1 MFNIKRMTA
10 LLMSAILMGSTV
22 CVPAMAAEV
31 TGEEQVVLQ
40 EEGTKQEEDLET
52 DSTADSETEGE
63 TTELPE
69 DLESGEKTANAAEN
83 VTREAAEPGEQ
94 DDKPE
99 NAAED
104 VTTSAAEPEEP
115 GAAEAAEGKQP
126 EIAST
131 DIQESSGAG
140 NTEIIA
146 GTNAAVQE
154 DKYLP
159 IVIVDGVT
167 DGTSDVAY
175 GASATWDA
183 EKLSILQIFD
193 TDVSTASDGCMMM
206 GLPGEYIGDQQAIL
220 DRINAIRREACE
232 QNIINPETGRPLTD
246 ADYVPLKWSHELE
259 EIARI
264 RAAETSMTADHIRTN
279 GGSWQSVDSEY
290 IYVGECVAWNYDSS
304 ATAGIDQWYNEKEN
318 WMNGDENGSGHYT
331 TLIRPSMRYVGGA
344 TFYSLC
350 TAYPNTTLVEF
361 YTMYD
366 GDDLDETFVGQ
377 VGECVQ
383 KLEVNEGN
391 IQGDPYIKGTLSAVK
406 GDVRPLFLMT
416 DATYSGFFT
425 ANTKELLFVDDVNWS
440 SSNSGIASVS
450 SDGNV
455 TAKEC
460 GSATITA
467 QAENGASAS
476 AEFTVEHVLQKVPAV
491 EATCTEA
498 GNIEYWSCE
507 NCGKLFRDSGCTQ
520 EISQAETVVA
530 AGHDLSKTE
539 AKAATCTAAG
549 NIEYWKCSKC
559 GKYFS
564 DEGITEIEETS
575 TVVPAKPHTLTHVDA
590 KAATCTAAGNIEY
603 WKCSECGKYFSDEG
617 TTEIEETATVVPV
630 KPHTL
635 THVEAKAATCTA
647 AGNIEY
653 WKCSECG
660 KYFSDEGTTEIE
672 ETATVVPVPPHTLTH
687 VEAKEATCTEAGNN
701 EYWTC
706 SECEKIFSDES
717 GETEIGQEEIVVAA
731 KGHSWSSWTVTKKA
745 TCTENGS
752 REKVCE
758 NCGDKITETIN
769 ATGHKWNEDYTTDKE
784 ATCTEAGSESIHCS
798 VCDAINDTTVREI
811 PKKDHEYGEWKV
823 TKEATCEETGS
834 REKVCKNCGDKIT
847 EVIKAKGHVWETEY
861 TVDKEATCK
870 DEGYES
876 IHCSVCGEKNK
887 STVREIPKTDHT
899 YGDWV
904 VTKEATRTEAGSRE
918 KVCSACGDKITEV
931 IPRISGTWRKDSKG
945 WWYQWS
951 DTTYPKST
959 FETIDG
965 KTYYFNAS
973 GYMVTGWQAVD
984 GKWYYFN
991 SSGARLTG
999 WQQIGGKWY
1008 YLAPWDKGAMV
1019 TGWQKLD
1026 GKWYFFNSSGAMVTG
1041 WQKLSGHWYYF
1052 NGSGA
1057 MVTGWQKISGTWY
1070 YFNANGV
1077 MLTNWQKLDGKWYY
1091 FNSSG
1096 AMVTG
1101 WQKLGGTWYYFTAS
1115 GALQ

>member
-1 MFNIKRMTA
+1 MINIKRMTA

-146 GTNAAVQE
+146 GTDAAVQE

-220 DRINAIRREACE
+220 DRINAIRKEACE

-246 ADYVPLKWSHELE
+246 ADYVQLKWSHELE

-290 IYVGECVAWNYDSS
+290 KYVGECVAWNYDSS

-406 GDVRPLFLMT
+406 GDDRPLFLMT
-416 DATYSGFFT
+416 NATYSGFFT

-455 TAKEC
+455 TAKKC

-476 AEFTVEHVLQKVPAV
+476 AEFTVEHVLQNVPAV

-507 NCGKLFRDSGCTQ
+507 NCGKLFRDSECTQ

-575 TVVPAKPHTLTHVDA
+575 TVVPAKPHTLAHVNA

-603 WKCSECGKYFSDEG
+603 WKCSECVKYFSDEG

-630 KPHTL
+630 KSHTL

-653 WKCSECG
+653 WKCSECE

-672 ETATVVPVPPHTLTH
+672 KTATVVPVKPHTLTH
-687 VEAKEATCTEAGNN
+687 VEAKAATCTEAGNN

-717 GETEIGQEEIVVAA
+717 GETEIGQKEIVVAA
-731 KGHSWSSWTVTKKA
+731 KGHNWSSWTVTKKA

-752 REKVCE
+752 RERTCA
-758 NCGDKITETIN
+758 NCGGKETETIK
-769 ATGHKWNEDYTTDKE
+769 ATGHKWNTVYTIDRKPT
-784 ATCTEAGSESIHCS
+784 TSSNGS
-798 VCDAINDTTVREI
+798 
-811 PKKDHEYGEWKV
+811 K
-823 TKEATCEETGS
+823 
-834 REKVCKNCGDKIT
+834 
-847 EVIKAKGHVWETEY
+847 
-861 TVDKEATCK
+861 
-870 DEGYES
+870 S
-876 IHCSVCGEKNK
+876 IHCSVCGEIK
-887 STVREIPKTDHT
+887 P
-899 YGDWV
+899 
-904 VTKEATRTEAGSRE
+904 GS
-918 KVCSACGDKITEV
+918 VQS
-931 IPRISGTWRKDSKG
+931 IPRLTGSWKKDSTG
-945 WWYQWS
+945 WWY
-951 DTTYPKST
+951 DYGNGTYPVSK
-959 FETIDG
+959 FENIGG
-965 KTYYFNAS
+965 KTYYFDKI
-973 GYMVTGWQAVD
+973 GYMV
-984 GKWYYFN
+984 
-991 SSGARLTG
+991 TG

-1008 YLAPWDKGAMV
+1008 YFNGDGAMQTGWLYDGGVWYYLNGSGVMV
-1019 TGWQKLD
+1019 TGWQNI
-1026 GKWYFFNSSGAMVTG
+1026 GGVRYYFNGSGAMQTG
-1041 WQKLSGHWYYF
+1041 WQYIGGKWYYF

-1057 MVTGWQKISGTWY
+1057 MRTGWLYDGGVWYYLNGSGVMVTGWQNIGSARYYFNGSGAMQTGWQYIGGKWYYFNGDGAMQTGWRYLGGTWYYLNGSGVMVTGWQKISNVWY
-1070 YFNANGV
+1070 YFDASGAMAANKWVGDYYLTGNGV
-1077 MLTNWQKLDGKWYY
+1077 MATNTWIGKYYVGSDGKWIPGY
-1091 FNSSG
+1091 
-1096 AMVTG
+1096 
-1101 WQKLGGTWYYFTAS
+1101 KR
-1115 GALQ
+1115 

>member
-104 VTTSAAEPEEP
+104 VTTSAAELEEP

-146 GTNAAVQE
+146 GTDAAVQE

-220 DRINAIRREACE
+220 DRINAIRKEACE

-290 IYVGECVAWNYDSS
+290 KYVGECVAWNYDSS

-406 GDVRPLFLMT
+406 GDERPLFLMT

-440 SSNSGIASVS
+440 SSNSEIASVS
-450 SDGNV
+450 SDGFV
-455 TAKEC
+455 TAKKC

-507 NCGKLFRDSGCTQ
+507 NCGKLFRDSECTQ

-549 NIEYWKCSKC
+549 NIEYWKCS
-559 GKYFS
+559 
-564 DEGITEIEETS
+564 
-575 TVVPAKPHTLTHVDA
+575 
-590 KAATCTAAGNIEY
+590 
-603 WKCSECGKYFSDEG
+603 ECGKYFSDEG
-617 TTEIEETATVVPV
+617 TTEIEEADTVVPV
-630 KPHTL
+630 NPHTL
-635 THVEAKAATCTA
+635 
-647 AGNIEY
+647 I
-653 WKCSECG
+653 
-660 KYFSDEGTTEIE
+660 
-672 ETATVVPVPPHTLTH
+672 H

-706 SECEKIFSDES
+706 SECGKIFSDES

-918 KVCSACGDKITEV
+918 KVCSVCGDKITEV